1 MTGLAW
7 QVAAWAHWVIPL
19 AVVQALTFLVGRRA
33 GRAAGEQERKRLAQR
48 LETFTTILQPVA
60 QAIRDGKPSFRMG
73 GQDRAILSLLVTE
86 PGEDGD
92 ALAALEQRFHD
103 RSN

>member
-1 MTGLAW
+1 MRDLLW

-19 AVVQALTFLVGRRA
+19 AVLETLAFLVGRRA
-33 GRAAGEQERKRLAQR
+33 GRVAGERERQRLEQR
-48 LETFTTILQPVA
+48 LETFTTILGPVA

-73 GQDRAILSLLVTE
+73 EQDRAVLALLVTE

-92 ALAALEQRFHD
+92 RLAELEQKFHE
-103 RSN
+103 RSE